1 MPGRGFAALLDIA
14 HDQYG
19 YVTVAEARRL
29 GLAEATLRTLAYRGD
44 ADRVAHG
51 LYRLTAVPD
60 TPMDQLMEATLWP
73 RGLGVLRTTPRWA
86 SCGNSVM

>member
-1 MPGRGFAALLDIA
+1 MPGQGFAALPDIA

-44 ADRVAHG
+44 ADRVAHR
-51 LYRLTAVPD
+51 RLTLYAAHRPPTVPGIFAGRPKSRPARHP
-60 TPMDQLMEATLWP
+60 T
-73 RGLGVLRTTPRWA
+73 
-86 SCGNSVM
+86 C